1 MMPGR
6 KEAAVSEITALRE
19 ALFLPERGEALI
31 SAAEGGNRS
40 SRGECLEQVGT
51 WRDDG
56 RGFLKHERFHR
67 SILFWPDVAA

>member
-1 MMPGR
+1 MPGR

-31 SAAEGGNRS
+31 SAAKGGNRT
-40 SRGECLEQVGT
+40 SRGECLEQIRT

-56 RGFLKHERFHR
+56 RHD
-67 SILFWPDVAA
+67 S